1 MGFLTPWFL
10 GGLALLAVPLL
21 IHLTRRDRAAP
32 VPFPSLMFVRR
43 VPQPT
48 TARRRLRDLPL
59 LLMRALALA
68 LLAAA
73 FARPLLDRA
82 RGWPPPARAGVSWSV
97 LLDRLGQTG
106 GARRDGRGRRRRA
119 PRAGD
124 GRAARPVTVVT
135 STRPSSRPRPGP
147 WARARRWTPRRAA
160 RGANALRAGA
170 GVASRSGR
178 VDAAAARGA
187 AGERLPAR
195 GAAGA
200 TPRGALPGALT

>member
-21 IHLTRRDRAAP
+21 IHLTRRDRATP

-82 RGWPPPARAGVSWSV
+82 RSATAAGSPSATSVGARSNAITDTRSRGPPSTRPVPERRRHVTRRRWRWRRASWPPR
-97 LLDRLGQTG
+97 RCR
-106 GARRDGRGRRRRA
+106 GARRC
-119 PRAGD
+119 
-124 GRAARPVTVVT
+124 
-135 STRPSSRPRPGP
+135 
-147 WARARRWTPRRAA
+147 
-160 RGANALRAGA
+160 
-170 GVASRSGR
+170 
-178 VDAAAARGA
+178 
-187 AGERLPAR
+187 
-195 GAAGA
+195 
-200 TPRGALPGALT
+200 